1 MNGPFFF
8 VVLVFFFFLASVAV
22 LVGFKLPMPLMG
34 YLSKKRQLTINTQ
47 LIDGLTLMS
56 SALRSGQSL
65 VQAVQH
71 TAEEMPDPLS
81 QEMNLILSE
90 HRLGLTIEEAF
101 LNFARRVESEDIEM
115 FVTAVVVLRET
126 GGNLAETFDTIVH
139 TIRERLKL
147 ENKVSAMTMQ
157 GVLQGT
163 IVTLMPFALMILLT
177 LIDSTHMSPLFTTI
191 PGYVMLGLMLILQL
205 IGGVMIKK
213 MVTIKI

>member
-157 GVLQGT
+157 GVFQGT
-163 IVTLMPFALMILLT
+163 ILT
-177 LIDSTHMSPLFTTI
+177 LTPFGLAFFMTMVDPKHMEPLFTTW
-191 PGYVMLGLMLILQL
+191 PGYILVFIGLFMLS
-205 IGGVMIKK
+205 IGALMIKK
-213 MVTIKI
+213 I